1 MMDSDAIFVQSTA
14 AVDMPV
20 SGYGPEKVRVVSRRV
35 ILTSGHD
42 VSKWETEI
50 NVYFWAQFLFR
61 HGIKSIKIEEQ
72 KIPATPSLFLTP
84 KPYTQLYWITITV
97 NIAGSFGKRPV

>member
-1 MMDSDAIFVQSTA
+1 MMDSRAILVQSTA

-20 SGYGPEKVRVVSRRV
+20 SGYGPEEVRVVSRRV

-50 NVYFWAQFLFR
+50 DEYFWAQFLFC
-61 HGIKSIKIEEQ
+61 
-72 KIPATPSLFLTP
+72 
-84 KPYTQLYWITITV
+84 Y
-97 NIAGSFGKRPV
+97 